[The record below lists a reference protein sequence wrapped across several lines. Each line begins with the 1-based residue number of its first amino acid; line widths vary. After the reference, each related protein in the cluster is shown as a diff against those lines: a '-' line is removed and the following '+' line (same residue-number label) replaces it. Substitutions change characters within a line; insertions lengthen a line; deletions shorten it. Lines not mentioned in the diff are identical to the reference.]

1 MDRRLG
7 GAKTGLDVVEKR
19 QISSPRWELNP
30 QPPIV
35 QAVAT
40 PTELPQLSTEYM
52 EGKESYDAVNAVL
65 LKPRIATLCE
75 FSTFS
80 YCCDK

>member
-1 MDRRLG
+1 
-7 GAKTGLDVVEKR
+7 
-19 QISSPRWELNP
+19 
-30 QPPIV
+30 
-35 QAVAT
+35 
-40 PTELPQLSTEYM
+40 M